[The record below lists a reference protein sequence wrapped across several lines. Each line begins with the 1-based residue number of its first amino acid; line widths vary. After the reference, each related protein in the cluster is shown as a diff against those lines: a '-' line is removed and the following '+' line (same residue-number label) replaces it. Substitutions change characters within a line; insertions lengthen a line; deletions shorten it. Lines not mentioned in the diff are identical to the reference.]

1 MSDRCEI
8 TGLSQEDVNFFS
20 YLHPHIIGELELNA
34 PSKDTLTSF
43 DKPLGRTVSNN
54 RFGTGDLKR
63 KESLV
68 KHLEKSVSSKFSGS
82 KLSIFGSSESGLS
95 LKTGDLDLCL
105 QLPEANQKKV
115 IKRMSGM
122 LRGQGM
128 ENVQALVRAKVPI
141 VKFND
146 PRSGMQVD
154 ISINNTLALHNT
166 KLLAKYSKLDK
177 RVRQLAVCVK
187 HWALHRNLSD
197 APNGTLSSY
206 GWSILVINLLISE
219 GVITN
224 LQSGDDRTLVEI
236 GKQEY
241 DVTINEIEKFES
253 TSKATLSELVYL
265 FFTKYATWDWNN
277 QIISIR
283 NGEPLSRDAK
293 GWMNEEPSALD
304 VVNSEKEKP
313 PRMGEHHLSIE
324 DPFDVGHDLSR
335 VVRPVGEL
343 RIKDE
348 LLRAAKLFGDGTNW
362 KNICETVEPDRLKD
376 MEPADLFHD
385 LRDKSDAVVKNMLE
399 KATTEISSLEKR
411 VEALESER
419 KSNIR
424 MAKAMRGVI
433 EETSGLRKEHKSIIV
448 NLRDRNKKIDASKQ
462 LRDKINSDIILPIHM
477 IEDELAKVYSR
488 LTEEIDIH
496 RVPSLEREKAHFSW
510 FVELQ
515 AMHGKAREA
524 SELHQRFIEL
534 VTEQK
539 TEIKKLK
546 IFETKHDEATTK
558 LLDDEPL
565 LKDKSINSNEVRS
578 YDRQSQNIQR
588 ALRQRR
594 GEMHKLRRES
604 GRLEAWI
611 RKKDSR
617 PPRGGNRDGNRDKSR
632 TPKPA
637 ASKESTGPMTLGDI
651 SGLLSE
657 MNSLAPSK
665 KPKKVSSKKA
675 GMRKLG
681 NLGAHRGSRGQYQKK
696 D

>member
-1 MSDRCEI
+1 
-8 TGLSQEDVNFFS
+8 
-20 YLHPHIIGELELNA
+20 
-34 PSKDTLTSF
+34 
-43 DKPLGRTVSNN
+43 
-54 RFGTGDLKR
+54 
-63 KESLV
+63 
-68 KHLEKSVSSKFSGS
+68 
-82 KLSIFGSSESGLS
+82 
-95 LKTGDLDLCL
+95 
-105 QLPEANQKKV
+105 
-115 IKRMSGM
+115 
-122 LRGQGM
+122 
-128 ENVQALVRAKVPI
+128 
-141 VKFND
+141 
-146 PRSGMQVD
+146 
-154 ISINNTLALHNT
+154 
-166 KLLAKYSKLDK
+166 
-177 RVRQLAVCVK
+177 
-187 HWALHRNLSD
+187 
-197 APNGTLSSY
+197 
-206 GWSILVINLLISE
+206 
-219 GVITN
+219 
-224 LQSGDDRTLVEI
+224 
-236 GKQEY
+236 
-241 DVTINEIEKFES
+241 
-253 TSKATLSELVYL
+253 
-265 FFTKYATWDWNN
+265 
-277 QIISIR
+277 
-283 NGEPLSRDAK
+283 
-293 GWMNEEPSALD
+293 
-304 VVNSEKEKP
+304 
-313 PRMGEHHLSIE
+313 
-324 DPFDVGHDLSR
+324 
-335 VVRPVGEL
+335 
-343 RIKDE
+343 
-348 LLRAAKLFGDGTNW
+348 
-362 KNICETVEPDRLKD
+362 
-376 MEPADLFHD
+376 
-385 LRDKSDAVVKNMLE
+385 
-399 KATTEISSLEKR
+399 
-411 VEALESER
+411 
-419 KSNIR
+419 

-448 NLRDRNKKIDASKQ
+448 KLRDRNKQIDAAKQ

-496 RVPSLEREKAHFSW
+496 RVPSLEREKVQFSW

-534 VTEQK
+534 VIEQK

-617 PPRGGNRDGNRDKSR
+617 PPKSGKRDGHRDKSR

-637 ASKESTGPMTLGDI
+637 ASKVSTGPMTLGDI

-681 NLGAHRGSRGQYQKK
+681 NLGAHRGSRGQYKKK